1 MLCRCSSDKPTA
13 IYLTRGDLS
22 CYGLTREKSA
32 EVIVAE
38 SNEPMN
44 KSEDSQI
51 IEGPNIKLF
60 QMLHGSAIG
69 GSHALS
75 GTEQTKEK
83 KKK

>member
-1 MLCRCSSDKPTA
+1 MLCRCSSHKLKA

-22 CYGLTREKSA
+22 RYGLTREKSA

-44 KSEDSQI
+44 KSEVSQFS
-51 IEGPNIKLF
+51 EGPNIKLF
-60 QMLHGSAIG
+60 QMLYGPIPNKD

-75 GTEQTKEK
+75 GTE
-83 KKK
+83 